1 MKFFN
6 QSAMAAICSVML
18 LGLAMNASAQNDKP
32 ALTPDEAKAKQ
43 AYALGVQAYIWG
55 YPMVV
60 MERSRV
66 AMTSSD
72 HAVTP
77 EEFAKTGK
85 IIGPVNQ
92 VANAW
97 EMLGPNFSAVQSVN
111 SDTLYEII
119 WADSTD
125 EPYILH
131 IPNTKGRYYTFQFID
146 AWTNNYHYASTRTMG
161 SQDQEYAIV
170 APGWTGELP
179 KGVIRIDSPTPTHFI
194 IG

>member
-1 MKFFN
+1 M
-6 QSAMAAICSVML
+6 
-18 LGLAMNASAQNDKP
+18 GLATAASAQKGKP
-32 ALTPDEAKAKQ
+32 AMSPDEAKAKQ
-43 AYALGVQAYIWG
+43 AYALGVQAYLWG

-60 MERSRV
+60 MQKSRE

-85 IIGPVNQ
+85 IVGPVNQ

-119 WADSTD
+119 WCDSTRGTVHIAYPGHQGTVLHLSVHRRLD
-125 EPYILH
+125 E
-131 IPNTKGRYYTFQFID
+131 
-146 AWTNNYHYASTRTMG
+146 
-161 SQDQEYAIV
+161 
-170 APGWTGELP
+170 
-179 KGVIRIDSPTPTHFI
+179 
-194 IG
+194 

>member
-1 MKFFN
+1 MRLFRLSTFTLVL
-6 QSAMAAICSVML
+6 STLVMFTSS
-18 LGLAMNASAQNDKP
+18 ASAQQT
-32 ALTPDEAKAKQ
+32 LTPDQAKAKQ

-60 MERSRV
+60 MEKSRV

-97 EMLGPNFSAVQSVN
+97 EMLGPSFSAGSVCKQRH
-111 SDTLYEII
+111 
-119 WADSTD
+119 A
-125 EPYILH
+125 
-131 IPNTKGRYYTFQFID
+131 
-146 AWTNNYHYASTRTMG
+146 
-161 SQDQEYAIV
+161 V
-170 APGWTGELP
+170 
-179 KGVIRIDSPTPTHFI
+179 
-194 IG
+194 